1 MKQPGFLANRSV
13 SFQASV
19 ALLVY
24 ELVFITGMIYFVLD
38 GSSFTIVNTIV
49 LSIGWLM
56 ALWSIYRHFITS
68 RKPLLVAVSGLLIL
82 LCYTFALLLQVGGNY
97 TVPDNWP
104 ILAIAAP
111 PVLALISLLFDK
123 RNC

>member
-1 MKQPGFLANRSV
+1 MKQPGFLANRTV
-13 SFQASV
+13 SFQAKL

-24 ELVFITGMIYFVLD
+24 ELVFITGMIYFVSD
-38 GSSFTIVNTIV
+38 GSSFTIINSIV
-49 LSIGWLM
+49 LAIGWLV
-56 ALWSIYRHFITS
+56 ALWSLYRHFIAT
-68 RKPLLVAVSGLLIL
+68 RKPLVTAVSSLLIL
-82 LCYTFALLLQVGGNY
+82 LCYTFALLLQVGGHRS
-97 TVPDNWP
+97 VPDNWP